1 MEGKHIL
8 FIAGGI
14 GYVPLRSLIN
24 LTLKHP
30 DKYKKISI
38 LYGCKTPGDQ
48 MFKDELQYIS
58 SLGGNIEL
66 LETVDIPDDKWLKQ
80 SGVITELIPMS
91 KFDHLNTIAIICG
104 PPVMYKF
111 VIQTLKRNKL
121 TTDNMYVSLERR
133 MKCGVGKCGH
143 CQIEDLYV
151 CQCGPVF
158 RFSDIEDKEEAL

>member
-1 MEGKHIL
+1 
-8 FIAGGI
+8 
-14 GYVPLRSLIN
+14 
-24 LTLKHP
+24 
-30 DKYKKISI
+30 
-38 LYGCKTPGDQ
+38 

-66 LETVDIPDDKWLKQ
+66 LETVDIPDVKWLKQ

>member
-8 FIAGGI
+8 YIAGGI

-30 DKYKKISI
+30 EKYKKISI
-38 LYGCKTPGDQ
+38 LYGCRTPEDQ
-48 MFKDELQYIS
+48 MYKDELKYIS
-58 SLGGNIEL
+58 ELGGNVEL
-66 LETVDIPDDKWLKQ
+66 LETVDIGNNKWLKNT
-80 SGVITELIPMS
+80 GVITELIPMA

-111 VIQTLKRNKL
+111 VIQTLKRLKL

-143 CQIEDLYV
+143 CQIDDTYV
-151 CQCGPVF
+151 CQTGPVY
-158 RFSDIEDKEEAL
+158 RFSEIEDKEEAL